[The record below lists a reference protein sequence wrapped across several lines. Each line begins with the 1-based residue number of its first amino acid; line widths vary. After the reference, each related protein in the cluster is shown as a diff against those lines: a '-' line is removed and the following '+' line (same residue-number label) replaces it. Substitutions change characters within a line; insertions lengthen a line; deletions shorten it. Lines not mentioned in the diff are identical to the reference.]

1 MDEIIDFATS
11 FYNKV
16 FKVFGNLDITDLVC
30 SSLDYQVLQEIV
42 ANVGK
47 RGVDLW
53 IRSKRFVGFSSTDLE
68 EVGGCRIFFDF
79 FSLSIGLSFFGD
91 KLLNRNLIILRWS
104 CVNVESGDKA
114 FATFAGQ
121 GLQSQLLFDVV
132 DDFIGIFFV
141 EEQMLL
147 HIKVTIASRVS
158 IDHD

>member
-1 MDEIIDFATS
+1 M
-11 FYNKV
+11 
-16 FKVFGNLDITDLVC
+16 
-30 SSLDYQVLQEIV
+30 
-42 ANVGK
+42 
-47 RGVDLW
+47 
-53 IRSKRFVGFSSTDLE
+53 
-68 EVGGCRIFFDF
+68 
-79 FSLSIGLSFFGD
+79 
-91 KLLNRNLIILRWS
+91 
-104 CVNVESGDKA
+104 NVESGDKA